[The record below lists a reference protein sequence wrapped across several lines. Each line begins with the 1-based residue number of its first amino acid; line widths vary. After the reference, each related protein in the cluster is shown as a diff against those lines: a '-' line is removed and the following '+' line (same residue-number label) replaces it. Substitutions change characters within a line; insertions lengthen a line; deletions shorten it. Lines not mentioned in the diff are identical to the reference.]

1 LGWVLLFLLTALAYF
16 ASLALAL
23 RTKPEGRAELG
34 IATALIF
41 TALVCA
47 PIYVLGLLEVLY
59 RPALAV
65 ASAVTSLAILAA
77 CWRREW
83 RAGLETCRSETRGLA
98 RMIRDGLSE
107 AYAAH
112 SVVFVGL
119 AFSFGLVVICLVLT
133 WLIQFNGWDD
143 FIYHTPMVGYAIQNH
158 GIGVV
163 PLPNAEAVQGN
174 NGYPRLL
181 ELFTLWFVFFTD
193 RTLMELPVA
202 MFTMP
207 LMLVTY
213 AITRRYAM
221 RVHAM
226 ALAVVVMLMPHVWH
240 TLCSTY
246 NDVEVAFFL
255 SAALYYTSRP
265 VFRTPHAILAIVAMT
280 LVIGSKVTWLTFV
293 PPIAI
298 FTLVRGLRMKVSW
311 KQRLGVLAF
320 GLVMFASLAWIH
332 IGRNWVHFRNPFW
345 PFAFHSE
352 RLHLDFPGFRNYA
365 ALASDPPFM
374 ASYTPPSG
382 GMGDMFRRGYG
393 QAVAWIGFPL
403 VAIAIAVWI
412 FVAVRDLRRRRRFG
426 EVWMLGLVIV
436 PALISIYTSPTLMQP
451 RYNVHIVIGLLTAGA
466 WVLMGSRW
474 RRTRENLIGAMMA
487 LSIIPFFWIGD
498 ANFTSIDEEMEHV
511 LHPFT
516 SSREY
521 SEHRGFDLLTKE
533 KFEEIHAGDEVALS
547 DGVGFPGGLWN
558 FDFSNR
564 VDYVPFKNR
573 RQFFEDLEKLHAK
586 WVDVAKGTP
595 GESAV
600 ANDARWE
607 LIGPTN
613 DGLPDVVYRRKP
625 SPKDAR

>member
-1 LGWVLLFLLTALAYF
+1 MGWVLLVALTALAFF

-59 RPALAV
+59 RPALA
-65 ASAVTSLAILAA
+65 ALSAATSLAILAA
-77 CWRREW
+77 CGRREW
-83 RAGLETCRSETRGLA
+83 RKLLETCVSETRSLA
-98 RMIRDGLSE
+98 RMVNDALNE
-107 AYAAH
+107 AYAAR

-119 AFSFGLVVICLVLT
+119 SFSLALVGIALVLT

-143 FIYHTPMVGYAIQNH
+143 FIYHTPMVGFAIQNH
-158 GIGVV
+158 GIGIV
-163 PLPNAEAVQGN
+163 PLPHAEAVQGN

-213 AITRRYAM
+213 AIARRYAT

-226 ALAVVVMLMPHVWH
+226 GLAVVVLLMPHVWH

-255 SAALYYTSRP
+255 GAALYYTSRP
-265 VFRTPHAILAIVAMT
+265 IFRVEHAILAIVAMT

-293 PPIAI
+293 PPIAM
-298 FTLVRGLRMKVSW
+298 FTLPRLLRLEISW
-311 KQRLGVLAF
+311 ARRLGVLAF
-320 GLVMFASLAWIH
+320 GLVMFGSLAWLH
-332 IGRNWVHFRNPFW
+332 LGRNWIHFHNPFW
-345 PFAFHSE
+345 PFAFHSDK
-352 RLHLDFPGFRNYA
+352 LHLDFPGFRSYD

-403 VAIAIAVWI
+403 AAIAIAVWL
-412 FVAVRDLRRRRRFG
+412 FVSVRDLVRTRRFG
-426 EVWMLGLVIV
+426 DTWMLGLVVV
-436 PALISIYTSPTLMQP
+436 PAVISIKTSPTLMQP
-451 RYNVHIVIGLLTAGA
+451 RYNVHIVIALLAAGA
-466 WVLMGSRW
+466 WVLLGSRW

-487 LSIIPFFWIGD
+487 LSIIPFFWLGD
-498 ANFTSIDEEMEHV
+498 ANVTTVDEEMEHV
-511 LHPFT
+511 FHPFT
-516 SSREY
+516 SSRQY

-533 KFEEIHAGDEVALS
+533 KYEEIHAGDEVALS
-547 DGVGFPGGLWN
+547 DGIGFPGGLWN

-573 RQFFEDLEKLHAK
+573 RQFLDDLDALHAK
-586 WVDVAKGTP
+586 WVDVCKGTG
-595 GESAV
+595 GESTV
-600 ANDARWE
+600 ASDARWE

-613 DGLPDVVYRRKP
+613 DGLP
-625 SPKDAR
+625 